1 MRIVLDTNVLVQ
13 VLGNAKDGIVLVD
26 PLTRHPVERA
36 EARADALIEQV
47 DAEGGTVLI
56 PTPALAEYLVGIDR
70 LFHQSHLDVINGFSC
85 FEIVSFDQIAAVECA
100 RMVDDNELKVLDP
113 AATKAKLRFD
123 RQIIAIAL
131 ATNADEIWTH
141 DAGLYSKARQCG
153 LLAKSLGDIDPSP
166 EQLEVDLDH

>member
-100 RMVDDNELKVLDP
+100 RMVDDNELKVLIP
-113 AATKAKLRFD
+113 Q
-123 RQIIAIAL
+123 RQKPSY
-131 ATNADEIWTH
+131 
-141 DAGLYSKARQCG
+141 GLTV
-153 LLAKSLGDIDPSP
+153 KSLPLLWQPTLMKSGPTMQVFIPRLDSAVFLRSP
-166 EQLEVDLDH
+166 

>member
-13 VLGNAKDGIVLVD
+13 ALGNAKDGIVLVD
-26 PLTRHPVERA
+26 PATGHNVDRAVARA
-36 EARADALIEQV
+36 EALIEMV
-47 DAEGGTVLI
+47 DARGGTVLI

-70 LFHQSHLDVINGFSC
+70 GFHQSHLDVINGFSC

-123 RQIIAIAL
+123 RQIIATAL

-141 DAGLYSKARQCG
+141 DVGLYSKAQKCG
-153 LLAKSLGDIDPSP
+153 LVVRSLGDIEPAP
-166 EQLEVDLDH
+166 EQLEVNLDP